1 MTSTM
6 KATKVYAW
14 TLFLALWGVLSLLI
28 GNDLYLPGPI
38 TTLAALLRILS
49 QKESYVFLAMS
60 TLRVLLGLGIALVTG
75 ILLGFITGLSERLR
89 VLLMPFSSLLKSVP
103 IVSFIMLALL
113 WLGSGIV
120 PVFISFL
127 MSMPLFWT
135 ATQESVLRADAKLLE
150 MMQVFQLSF
159 MKKLKVF
166 YFPWSKGYISMALQQ
181 AIGLAWKAGVA
192 AEVLSFSPLSIGRK
206 IYESKSFLDTS
217 DLFAWTFLLLVL
229 SFLMERMVAHET
241 ARD

>member
-1 MTSTM
+1 
-6 KATKVYAW
+6 
-14 TLFLALWGVLSLLI
+14 
-28 GNDLYLPGPI
+28 
-38 TTLAALLRILS
+38 
-49 QKESYVFLAMS
+49 
-60 TLRVLLGLGIALVTG
+60 
-75 ILLGFITGLSERLR
+75 
-89 VLLMPFSSLLKSVP
+89 
-103 IVSFIMLALL
+103 
-113 WLGSGIV
+113 
-120 PVFISFL
+120 
-127 MSMPLFWT
+127 MPLFWT

-229 SFLMERMVAHET
+229 SYLMERMVAHET